1 MDEFIVDLEKI
12 GKIEKNIIIV
22 LKRNK
27 KQEKINK
34 NLYTN
39 RKKIN
44 K

>member
-39 RKKIN
+39 RKKN

>member
-27 KQEKINK
+27 KQDKINK